1 MPDNDRKR
9 IAGHLIKGMEGV
21 YSGPE
26 LRRVAPL
33 LAKVT
38 FEGLRIK

>member
-9 IAGHLIKGMEGV
+9 IAGHLIKGMEGI

-26 LRRVAPL
+26 LLRVAPL
-33 LAKVT
+33 LAKVNWP
-38 FEGLRIK
+38 GLRIK